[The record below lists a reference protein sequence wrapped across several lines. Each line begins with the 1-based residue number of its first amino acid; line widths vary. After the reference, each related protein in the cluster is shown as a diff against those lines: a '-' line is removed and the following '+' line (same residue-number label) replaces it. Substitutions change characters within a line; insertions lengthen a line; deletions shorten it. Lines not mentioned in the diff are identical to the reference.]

1 MKYLIFAVTALFAA
15 ECALAQTTTTTP
27 TEPSKPAAT
36 QPAKPAAT
44 QPAPATGTAAAAKN
58 VGTTD
63 KTVAADAYLKAQEK
77 KKSAAAKKHAAKGG
91 EVNSN
96 AGVKSAAADEVRPG
110 SLMTDEERTAHRKK
124 LQSFKTLDE
133 CEKYQ
138 QDYQAK
144 VEARAKEQNK
154 KLRPFNEGACN
165 RYKVAAEK
173 AAPAAGKPATK

>member
-1 MKYLIFAVTALFAA
+1 MMKYLIFAVTALFAA
-15 ECALAQTTTTTP
+15 ECVLAQTTP
-27 TEPSKPAAT
+27 PAEPSKPAAT
-36 QPAKPAAT
+36 QPATPAVT
-44 QPAPATGTAAAAKN
+44 QPAPAAAAKN

-63 KTVAADAYLKAQEK
+63 KTGAANAYLKAQEK
-77 KKSAAAKKHAAKGG
+77 KKAAAAKKQAAKGG
-91 EVNSN
+91 DVKSS
-96 AGVKSAAADEVRPG
+96 ASVKSAAADEVRPG

-124 LQSFKTLDE
+124 LQSFKTFDE

-138 QDYQAK
+138 QDYVAK

-154 KLRPFNEGACN
+154 KLRPFNESACN